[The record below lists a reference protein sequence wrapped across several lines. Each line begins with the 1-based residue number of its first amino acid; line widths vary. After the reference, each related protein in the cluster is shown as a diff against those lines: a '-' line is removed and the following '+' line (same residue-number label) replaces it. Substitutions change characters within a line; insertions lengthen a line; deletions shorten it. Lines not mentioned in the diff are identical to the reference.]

1 MILHNSF
8 WRRRILPGRT
18 PTYEKDDLCECLA
31 VQMNSKLGYAYAR
44 HHERMLCSAPN
55 QGCARNTC
63 VSPAKRMAVEA
74 STGNR
79 AYRLA
84 LFIQLEVAHKHFRL
98 ARPTESA
105 QGEEGS
111 NRACYFGTSG
121 GGFGEVSGAYR
132 LVLFIQ
138 LEVAHKHFRL
148 ARPTESAQGGGSNRA
163 C

>member
-1 MILHNSF
+1 MIVSQNCIDF
-8 WRRRILPGRT
+8 DT
-18 PTYEKDDLCECLA
+18 KTYRFGHFSGPSYRGAHAGWL
-31 VQMNSKLGYAYAR
+31 VG
-44 HHERMLCSAPN
+44 
-55 QGCARNTC
+55 G
-63 VSPAKRMAVEA
+63 VSGAH
-74 STGNR
+74 
-79 AYRLA
+79 RLV

-105 QGEEGS
+105 QGGGS